1 MGGNFS
7 ALGDPMQLMFKARN
21 DFGAFAK
28 DIGKASAEFVTM
40 NKETGEFSSNS
51 GLAKDRMREISRI
64 TGIAVDELH
73 NMAEAEAKMQ
83 EVRKRGN
90 PFISEEDME
99 LVSSFAKFSEENKDF
114 VVNID
119 GKDKLVKDLREIDLK
134 KIREDNKTLQERAN
148 DSRTFDETL
157 QDLILTLKQ
166 QLLPFA
172 KILKENFGDRI
183 KELGEWFATSEF
195 KELLNGL
202 FDKIQGFAKTLG
214 DWIKDNPIT
223 TGFVVGTTLFGGVL
237 MDAAKW
243 VLNGV
248 ALGIGFNKIA
258 SVGGGNPI
266 NNLTGGS
273 FGKFGK
279 TSGGTSFGKSLGKG
293 LKTSAGLGIAS
304 LGFDIGRSFLDDE
317 NSGFGKALGVGSAAT
332 EYGAYGAMLG
342 SVIPGIGNVAG
353 ALIGGA
359 IGLGKGVYDE
369 YIRDDVS
376 SQAYRGGSSGFV
388 RANDGIMF
396 HPNDK
401 FMQVN
406 DAVTIAGT
414 STSGNNK
421 LVQELKG
428 TNTSGEINHSFKD
441 LNIKISVDAP
451 TDSEFWRSVVNQP
464 DIMRRI
470 TEAVHISTEE
480 AASGKLTG
488 KAKRRS

>member
-1 MGGNFS
+1 
-7 ALGDPMQLMFKARN
+7 
-21 DFGAFAK
+21 
-28 DIGKASAEFVTM
+28 
-40 NKETGEFSSNS
+40 
-51 GLAKDRMREISRI
+51 MREISRI

-223 TGFVVGTTLFGGVL
+223 TGFIVGTTLFGGVL

-266 NNLTGGS
+266 NNLASGNSRMSRSARTLNRFGGNKTLARMAGGGS
-273 FGKFGK
+273 RFAA
-279 TSGGTSFGKSLGKG
+279 GTMGSM
-293 LKTSAGLGIAS
+293 GLG
-304 LGFDIGRSFLDDE
+304 LGLGVLGTGMQMGRGMLDDP
-317 NSGFGKALGVGSAAT
+317 NSGFGKGLGVLGTAAQ
-332 EYGAYGAMLG
+332 YAGMGAMLG
-342 SVIPGIGNVAG
+342 PWG
-353 ALIGGA
+353 ALIGGG

-369 YIRDDVS
+369 YIRDSKSVS
-376 SQAYRGGSSGFV
+376 TSGVGNSIFE
-388 RANDGIMF
+388 AKDGIMF

-421 LVQELKG
+421 LAQELKG
-428 TNTSGEINHSFKD
+428 NNTSGEINHSFKD